1 MTQKKQ
7 PRLAAYSEKTVR
19 LIWLGILAMVVAG
32 SLIPHAGPLDADV
45 GLDKMLHGIL
55 YAILAGVAVGLFH
68 DRKTALFLAVA
79 MAPTGFLLEIAQAH
93 IAGRAFSAG
102 DLLANNVGVITGLG
116 MGILWR
122 LRRHYARQCH
132 VDLSLGETLSRK
144 TCDMRQEASV
154 PRHSVALNNCNIN
167 KI

>member
-1 MTQKKQ
+1 MTQEKQ
-7 PRLAAYSEKTVR
+7 PRLAAYGDKTVR

-32 SLIPHAGPLDADV
+32 SLMPHAGPPDAGV

-55 YAILAGVAVGLFH
+55 YAILAGVAVGLFR

-79 MAPTGFLLEIAQAH
+79 MAPTGFLLEIAQAD

-122 LRRHYARQCH
+122 LKRHYTRQCN
-132 VDLSLGETLSRK
+132 V
-144 TCDMRQEASV
+144 Q
-154 PRHSVALNNCNIN
+154 NIHHTSFHN
-167 KI
+167 TRTGANRD